1 VNFLGIV
8 IVKERLF
15 ESRKF
20 KLCDLKLLLAHFKK
34 HKINCIFLFTFM
46 KQLKPVRD
54 DNDKKESKKV
64 RKFDRTKKNNRNIQ
78 KSVEKKF
85 LLKKFYGTLK
95 CSKFQAQQHLF
106 YYIF

>member
-1 VNFLGIV
+1 MKFIGVV

-15 ESRKF
+15 GSRKF

-54 DNDKKESKKV
+54 DNVKKESKKV
-64 RKFDRTKKNNRNIQ
+64 QKSDRTKK
-78 KSVEKKF
+78 
-85 LLKKFYGTLK
+85 
-95 CSKFQAQQHLF
+95 
-106 YYIF
+106 

>member
-1 VNFLGIV
+1 MNFLGIV

-64 RKFDRTKKNNRNIQ
+64 RKSDRTKIKIIFRNSQ

-85 LLKKFYGTLK
+85 LLKNF
-95 CSKFQAQQHLF
+95 
-106 YYIF
+106 